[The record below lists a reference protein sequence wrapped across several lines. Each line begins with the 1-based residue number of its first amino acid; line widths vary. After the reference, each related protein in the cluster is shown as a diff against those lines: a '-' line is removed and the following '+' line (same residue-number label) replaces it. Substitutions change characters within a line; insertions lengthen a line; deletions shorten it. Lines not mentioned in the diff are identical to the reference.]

1 MVGQYHAN
9 MVNLDNVGD
18 GFVKKCLIFSFE
30 DLHPFFYSKKKN
42 YLFLCFLLHNLHVSR
57 LDSQFQPRS

>member
-9 MVNLDNVGD
+9 MVNLDNVVVD

-30 DLHPFFYSKKKN
+30 DLHPFFFLKKN